1 MGHKD
6 VGGLLE
12 KTVNGLGYEIVD
24 LELPRNGGL
33 IRVFIDRPGG
43 VNVDDCVSVSN
54 HLIRLFAVEEVD
66 YGRVEVS
73 SPGLNRRLRQP
84 KDFRQFEGERA
95 QVRMRVPIQGRK
107 NFVGILRGV
116 SELQLNLEVD
126 GAILLLDLA
135 QVEKARLVPNL

>member
-1 MGHKD
+1 M
-6 VGGLLE
+6 LE

-66 YGRVEVS
+66 YGRLEGS
-73 SPGLNRRLRQP
+73 SPGLDRRLRQP

>member
-66 YGRVEVS
+66 YGRLEVS